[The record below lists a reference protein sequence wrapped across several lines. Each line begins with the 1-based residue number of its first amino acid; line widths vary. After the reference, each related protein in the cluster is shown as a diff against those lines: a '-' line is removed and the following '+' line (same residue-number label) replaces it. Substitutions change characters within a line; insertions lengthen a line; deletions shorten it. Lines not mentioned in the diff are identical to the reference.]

1 MSDIKQG
8 EKKSNFLG
16 QDGGTYMQQEW
27 ARDAYSV
34 GAVLIVR

>member
-8 EKKSNFLG
+8 EKKFG

-34 GAVLIVR
+34 GAVLVR